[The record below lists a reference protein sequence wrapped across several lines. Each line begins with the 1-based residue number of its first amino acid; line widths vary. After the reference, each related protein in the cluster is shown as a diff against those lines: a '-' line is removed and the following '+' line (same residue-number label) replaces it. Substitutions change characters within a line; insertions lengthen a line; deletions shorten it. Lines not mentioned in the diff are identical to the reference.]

1 MQISLVQKPV
11 RWVFA
16 ALYLATLTPNTATA
30 GSLTRGC
37 AARDLQVLMLIEE
50 RESASSISEQK
61 TTEALLAI
69 MNARMVCYDGNVVD
83 ALALY
88 DNVEQSIQPITT
100 DEHSLVFEKTGPH
113 S

>member
-1 MQISLVQKPV
+1 
-11 RWVFA
+11 
-16 ALYLATLTPNTATA
+16 
-30 GSLTRGC
+30 
-37 AARDLQVLMLIEE
+37 MLIEE

-61 TTEALLAI
+61 TTEALLAM

-100 DEHSLVFEKTGPH
+100 DVHSLAFEKAGPH